1 MEASRIVSLAAAAP
15 PLVADPNETAFVVY
29 PAQAA
34 PTALPLPLLNK
45 QQVGRHYGMSA
56 RWVEYQLVKGMPS
69 RMIGGRR
76 RFELDAVDG
85 WLRANYGGR

>member
-15 PLVADPNETAFVVY
+15 QPGDSDQATVAVY

-34 PTALPLPLLNK
+34 ATVLPLPLLNK
-45 QQVGRHYGMSA
+45 QQVARHYGMSP
-56 RWVEYQLVKGMPS
+56 RWVEYQLAKGMPS
-69 RMIGGRR
+69 RMIGGCR

-85 WLRANYGGR
+85 WLRVNSGGR

>member
-15 PLVADPNETAFVVY
+15 PAGAPALTAPGVHPDY
-29 PAQAA
+29 GA
-34 PTALPLPLLNK
+34 PTVLPLPLLTK
-45 QQVGRHYGMSA
+45 EQIARHYGMSV
-56 RWVEYQLVKGMPS
+56 RWVEYQLAKGMPS

-85 WLRANYGGR
+85 WLRANCGGR